1 MELKQIYNI
10 STLLLN
16 YGEKKVLDIN
26 TLKFHNGLIY
36 GLCGNL
42 GSGKT
47 SLMKVLSGHEVQSKG
62 DLLYQGSPFK
72 KSLFGNIKRE
82 KEIYYIN
89 ANMLD
94 SNSSTGNFIKK
105 TFPSKYKE
113 IQKRHF
119 ASFNLEM
126 IWNTAI
132 NKLSDGQKHWLKI
145 VIGLEKDPRVLLID
159 DYGVYIDN
167 KSEMIF
173 RRKLLKMN
181 DVLGTTILLSSHSD
195 YFLKQFANVVIYLD
209 NGHISK
215 IRKGYKRSNYGRR
228 NKK

>member
-1 MELKQIYNI
+1 
-10 STLLLN
+10 
-16 YGEKKVLDIN
+16 
-26 TLKFHNGLIY
+26 
-36 GLCGNL
+36 
-42 GSGKT
+42 
-47 SLMKVLSGHEVQSKG
+47 
-62 DLLYQGSPFK
+62 
-72 KSLFGNIKRE
+72 
-82 KEIYYIN
+82 
-89 ANMLD
+89 MLV

>member
-1 MELKQIYNI
+1 
-10 STLLLN
+10 
-16 YGEKKVLDIN
+16 
-26 TLKFHNGLIY
+26 
-36 GLCGNL
+36 
-42 GSGKT
+42 
-47 SLMKVLSGHEVQSKG
+47 
-62 DLLYQGSPFK
+62 
-72 KSLFGNIKRE
+72 
-82 KEIYYIN
+82 
-89 ANMLD
+89 
-94 SNSSTGNFIKK
+94 
-105 TFPSKYKE
+105 
-113 IQKRHF
+113 
-119 ASFNLEM
+119 M
-126 IWNTAI
+126 IWNTSI

-181 DVLGTTILLSSHSD
+181 DILGTTILLSSHSD